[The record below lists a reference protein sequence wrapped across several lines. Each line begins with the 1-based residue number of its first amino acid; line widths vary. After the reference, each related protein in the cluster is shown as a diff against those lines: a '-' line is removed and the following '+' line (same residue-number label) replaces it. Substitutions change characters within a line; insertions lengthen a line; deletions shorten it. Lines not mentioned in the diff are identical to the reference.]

1 MWKLIIGLLIIGAG
15 ANAKIEV
22 KMNKKAL
29 YDNAFDLMTD
39 NQKDYIYDNTDIII
53 KETNDILKTES
64 KDIQKEKFIDESNAI
79 EFNLT
84 PDGNTSNFKYLMRS
98 NEGRF
103 DRLSKKVFETAV
115 KKYPLPKE
123 KTLIRLLFEYKVGKG
138 KIENQRRNE
147 QTKSNETY
155 SQLIQR
161 GTTRFEH
168 SMSQQVMEFETSKD
182 GFINTIVNPRS
193 CAEITILTKNNQKVT
208 GGLRTIFQHSD
219 YNIEVPKGSY
229 KLLVQTK
236 ETCNVNIQYP

>member
-1 MWKLIIGLLIIGAG
+1 MWKVIIGLLIVGAA

-29 YDNAFDLMTD
+29 YDNAFDLMTE
-39 NQKDYIYDNTDIII
+39 NQKDYIYDNADSII
-53 KETNDILKTES
+53 KETNDVLKTES
-64 KDIQKEKFIDESNAI
+64 KDLQKEKFIDEVNAI

-84 PDGNTSNFKYLMRS
+84 PDGNISNFKYLMRS

-103 DRLSKKVFETAV
+103 DRLTKKIFEESV

-138 KIENQRRNE
+138 KIENQRGNE
-147 QTKSNETY
+147 QVKSNEAY

-182 GFINTIVNPRS
+182 GFINVNLNPGS
-193 CAEITILTKNNQKVT
+193 CGTLKILTKNNQQIDNGT
-208 GGLRTIFQHSD
+208 YSPYTI
-219 YNIEVPKGSY
+219 NKEVPRGRY